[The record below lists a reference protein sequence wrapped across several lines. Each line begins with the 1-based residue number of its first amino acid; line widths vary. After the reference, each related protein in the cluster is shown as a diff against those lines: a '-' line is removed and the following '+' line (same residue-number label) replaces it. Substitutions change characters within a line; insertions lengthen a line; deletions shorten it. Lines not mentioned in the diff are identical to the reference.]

1 MFSMDVQKSIFLK
14 TGLMVTG
21 ETTAWLGV
29 NNEAK
34 ELFGSG
40 SSGGGSMV
48 PTWLIT
54 TTQTWTVPVTGNY
67 RLTCIGKGG
76 DGGDGRCGNNNMYN
90 TRYYYY
96 LFPST
101 GGGGGAVAIADRKL
115 DAGTTLTCNV
125 TGSNTNINTTALK
138 ATAGANGVA
147 GELLDH
153 YHNDNPTITSKT
165 YSAAPG
171 GIASG
176 EWMTYGYNGNAGN
189 YPVNTV
195 SYEDYYCGYRGD
207 FVKTPSYYGG
217 NVGCIIFS
225 PAINGNSGLGA
236 FPGSCVD
243 GVRGYAYTFTGSGS
257 HTVADIP
264 EEYFTTVANGAHP
277 GGGGTGAQCA
287 FYPYDLESGYSS
299 EKELNATGGKGGIG
313 AIVIQFLG

>member
-1 MFSMDVQKSIFLK
+1 MDVQKSIFLK

-67 RLTCIGKGG
+67 RLICIGKGG
-76 DGGDGRCGNNNMYN
+76 DGGDGRCGNNNMHE
-90 TRYYYY
+90 TRYFYY

-115 DAGTTLTCNV
+115 DSGTTLTCNV
-125 TGSNTNINTTALK
+125 TSNNTNINATALK

-153 YHNDNPTITSKT
+153 HRSDIPTVTSKT

-176 EWMTYGYNGNAGN
+176 EWMTYGYNGNKGD
-189 YPVNTV
+189 YPAKAV
-195 SYEDYYCGYRGD
+195 SYKDYYCAYNAT
-207 FVKTPSYYGG
+207 FVKTPLYCGG

-236 FPGSCVD
+236 FPGSCID
-243 GVRGYAYTFTGSGS
+243 GVRGYAYTFTGSSGS

-264 EEYFTTVANGAHP
+264 ENYFTATANGAHP

-287 FYPYDLESGYSS
+287 FYPYNLQSGYSS
-299 EKELNATGGKGGIG
+299 EKALDATGGKGGIG